1 MLTHNAITNDH
12 DIRAA
17 LYARA
22 STAQQAKAG
31 AIDSQ
36 VEAILERARHDGVTI
51 VPEARFLDDGRGG
64 ATLARPALQRLRDLA
79 SASGIDRLYVLC
91 PDRLARTF
99 PLQAVLVE
107 ELQRCTVEVVFLNS
121 AADDNDRPSTAA
133 RAAEGA

>member
-79 SASGIDRLYVLC
+79 SASGID